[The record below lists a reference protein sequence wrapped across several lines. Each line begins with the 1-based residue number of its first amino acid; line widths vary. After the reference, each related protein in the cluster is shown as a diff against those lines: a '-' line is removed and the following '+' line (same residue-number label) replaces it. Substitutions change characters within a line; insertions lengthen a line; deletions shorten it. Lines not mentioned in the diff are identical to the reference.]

1 MLSVYVLAAAA
12 AHALIP
18 VLGLLVHTV
27 MKTLQKLQLATVHL
41 THTENTEDIQ
51 QELRQKSGSQCL
63 NSLVCPGEFPD
74 LDVLQVLDVGR
85 VIAIPLTSFEHSE
98 SAAAHGFNVR
108 SPVRQPLHVEDLQH
122 TAVVGETEEHVQL

>member
-41 THTENTEDIQ
+41 THTEDTEDIQ
-51 QELRQKSGSQCL
+51 QELRQKSTSQCL
-63 NSLVCPGEFPD
+63 NSLVCPGEFARP
-74 LDVLQVLDVGR
+74 
-85 VIAIPLTSFEHSE
+85 
-98 SAAAHGFNVR
+98 
-108 SPVRQPLHVEDLQH
+108 
-122 TAVVGETEEHVQL
+122 